1 MLMVNTS
8 FINFYS
14 RTFLELYDKIQG
26 VYFLRHLHNVTN
38 VTYLHSHAKKQ
49 LPINPKTKG

>member
-1 MLMVNTS
+1 MIMVNTS
-8 FINFYS
+8 FINFYL
-14 RTFLELYDKIQG
+14 RTFLELNDKIQG

>member
-1 MLMVNTS
+1 MVDTS
-8 FINFYS
+8 FTNFYS
-14 RTFLELYDKIQG
+14 RTLQEPNKIQG

-38 VTYLHSHAKKQ
+38 AIDLHSHAIKQ

>member
-1 MLMVNTS
+1 MVNTS
-8 FINFYS
+8 IINLYS

-38 VTYLHSHAKKQ
+38 VTYLRSYAKKQ

>member
-1 MLMVNTS
+1 MLMVHTS
-8 FINFYS
+8 FIKFYS

-26 VYFLRHLHNVTN
+26 ANFLRHLNYVRN

-49 LPINPKTKG
+49 LPVNPKTKG

>member
-1 MLMVNTS
+1 MVNTS
-8 FINFYS
+8 IINLYS

-38 VTYLHSHAKKQ
+38 VTYLHSHAKNQ
-49 LPINPKTKG
+49 IPINPKTKG